1 MSLLT
6 GLVSYWKFDESSG
19 NAADSYGVNTLTNNN
34 TATYTT
40 GIINNGTD
48 LEASSSQYFS
58 IADASQV
65 GLDFTTDFS
74 FSFWAKPE
82 TISGGSYVIAK
93 CTGLSTQCIY
103 RIILS
108 STTFNLAIGVNSS
121 AGTSQNFTGIT
132 VPIGVF
138 QHYVLTYDLS
148 AGEASLYINGELHS
162 TLSGFPTSL
171 INSTSPFTI
180 GSNADPSAFFDGV
193 IDEVGAWSKVL
204 TAEEVTNLYN
214 GGTALQYPFSII
226 TNQNK
231 PTTTL
236 INTTKPT
243 TTFINQAKPT
253 LSTL

>member
-6 GLVSYWKFDESSG
+6 SLVSYWKFDESSG

-58 IADASQV
+58 IADASQA

-82 TISGGSYVIAK
+82 TIAGGSYIIAK

-103 RIILS
+103 RVILTS
-108 STTFNLAIGVNSS
+108 SSLTLAIG
-121 AGTSQNFTGIT
+121 TSPSTADGQAFTGLT
-132 VPIGVF
+132 VPTGVF

-148 AGEASLYINGELHS
+148 AGEATLYVNRELHS

-171 INSTSPFTI
+171 INSTSAFTI
-180 GSNADPSAFFDGV
+180 GSNADPSAFFDGI
-193 IDEVGAWSKVL
+193 IDEVGAWARIL
-204 TAEEVTNLYN
+204 TPSEARALY
-214 GGTALQYPFSII
+214 GVGAGWSFDYFGSTDFIV
-226 TNQNK
+226 NQ
-231 PTTTL
+231 
-236 INTTKPT
+236 TKPT
-243 TTFINQAKPT
+243 TTIANTSRPSSSITNQSKP
-253 LSTL
+253 